1 MIHLTS
7 NVALCLSSVPN
18 AKISYH
24 QKQKNLLFFS
34 MDVDEPGESSFSIQL
49 ADIHNFVTCL
59 KRTLRQ
65 NHDKVLVACVKAHDA
80 LKIANI
86 SILIGAYM
94 ILAVGMDVEQVA
106 RSFKPIVDCLKC
118 VSYASKVQ
126 TKDARTF
133 VLDSWIAI
141 QKVRSLRW
149 LDFSDDALYS
159 SSVQTLEPTMDID
172 EHTHYADPANGGL
185 HIIVPGRLILM
196 PSPIEILE
204 SRDWIDAERQRR
216 FSPAFYADLLEAEF
230 SASIVLRLS
239 YDGDTMEYNP
249 AAFEDRGIAVEGI
262 PLGPRGAAQHH
273 LLSAAD
279 RLIANLRGAP
289 GAVAVQTH
297 GASADAGGCVGTLL
311 ATGLMSVFG
320 FGAGDAAAW
329 LRLTCPP
336 PCAAPAQLSTVFH
349 GVTAAAAALNDLRGG
364 LWRTASAPVP
374 AACAAPSRP
383 AWPNKL
389 LRSLSS

>member
-1 MIHLTS
+1 MIELTPK
-7 NVALCLSSVPN
+7 VWLCVSPMSE
-18 AKISYH
+18 AKISYRLER
-24 QKQKNLLFFS
+24 KQMAFFTIGS
-34 MDVDEPGESSFSIQL
+34 DLAAETSCFSVQL
-49 ADIHNFVTCL
+49 ADIYNFVVAMS
-59 KRTLRQ
+59 RSVRQ
-65 NHDKVLVACVKAHDA
+65 NQDKVFVARVNAYHS
-80 LKIANI
+80 LNLANAA
-86 SILIGAYM
+86 ILIGAYM
-94 ILAVGMDVEQVA
+94 IFALNMDVEEVA
-106 RSFKPIVDCLKC
+106 EAFWPITSRLESETENANALVVDIWKALQRVRNLGLLD
-118 VSYASKVQ
+118 VSDVNLSKGTCQ
-126 TKDARTF
+126 PAPLTF
-133 VLDSWIAI
+133 
-141 QKVRSLRW
+141 
-149 LDFSDDALYS
+149 
-159 SSVQTLEPTMDID
+159 DID
-172 EHTHYADPANGGL
+172 EYNHYADPANGGIR
-185 HIIVPGRLILM
+185 IIVPGRLIFM
-196 PSPIEILE
+196 PSPLDLPED
-204 SRDWIDAERQRR
+204 RDWMSIDGHRR

-230 SASIVLRLS
+230 STSIVLRLS
-239 YDGDTMEYNP
+239 YEGDPIEYNP
-249 AAFEDRGIAVEGI
+249 AAFEDRGIAVEGV

-289 GAVAVQTH
+289 GMVAVHTR
-297 GASADAGGCVGTLL
+297 SAGVDAGDCAGTLL

>member
-1 MIHLTS
+1 MNPMIELTA
-7 NVALCLSSVPN
+7 NVSLCLSSVSE
-18 AKISYH
+18 AKILHRSQ
-24 QKQKNLLFFS
+24 QKHLVFFTLDAVQS
-34 MDVDEPGESSFSIQL
+34 AETSVSVQL
-49 ADIHNFVTCL
+49 ADIHNFVGAL
-59 KRTLRQ
+59 KRSVHQ
-65 NHDKVLVACVKAHDA
+65 NHDKVLVACVKTYDNQMLTNAA
-80 LKIANI
+80 
-86 SILIGAYM
+86 ILVGAYM
-94 ILAVGMDVEQVA
+94 ILVLGMDVACVKK
-106 RSFKPIVDCLKC
+106 SFSPVVDLLRKQ
-118 VSYASKVQ
+118 SIDSNDAS
-126 TKDARTF
+126 AMII
-133 VLDSWIAI
+133 DSWKAL
-141 QKVRSLRW
+141 QRVHTLGW
-149 LDFSDDALYS
+149 LEAYNDEIS
-159 SSVQTLEPTMDID
+159 SGKCKDSNTKFDVD
-172 EHTHYADPANGGL
+172 EQNHYADPANGGL
-185 HIIVPGRLILM
+185 RIIVPGRLILM
-196 PSPIEILE
+196 PSPLDLPEGL
-204 SRDWIDAERQRR
+204 DWIDVEMQRR

-239 YDGDTMEYNP
+239 YDGDAVEYNP
-249 AAFEDRGIAVEGI
+249 AAFEDRGIAVEGVH
-262 PLGPRGAAQHH
+262 LGPRGAAQHH

-289 GAVAVQTH
+289 GMVAVHTR
-297 GASADAGGCVGTLL
+297 SAGVDAGDCAGTLL